1 MICMTFWK
9 WASHTSVWILKIWYG
24 LDLLVCVIC
33 IGKCYVSVDIQYI
46 SDTDIILT
54 LKCPCFISSTHLEE
68 CIVMTWDEIIVYNE
82 HVFQF
87 QENNEKAFNLIQKK
101 LMYVLVQLTF
111 SQNYVWSL
119 IVILIS
125 FLFHIHGD
133 LPRNFM
139 S

>member
-1 MICMTFWK
+1 
-9 WASHTSVWILKIWYG
+9 
-24 LDLLVCVIC
+24 
-33 IGKCYVSVDIQYI
+33 
-46 SDTDIILT
+46 
-54 LKCPCFISSTHLEE
+54 
-68 CIVMTWDEIIVYNE
+68 MTWDEIIVYNE

-111 SQNYVWSL
+111 NQNYVWSL